1 MTILGKF
8 QAHQDSREEIA
19 QNILKKF
26 ASALNMQ

>member
-8 QAHQDSREEIA
+8 QDHQDSREEIA

-26 ASALNMQ
+26 FSVLES